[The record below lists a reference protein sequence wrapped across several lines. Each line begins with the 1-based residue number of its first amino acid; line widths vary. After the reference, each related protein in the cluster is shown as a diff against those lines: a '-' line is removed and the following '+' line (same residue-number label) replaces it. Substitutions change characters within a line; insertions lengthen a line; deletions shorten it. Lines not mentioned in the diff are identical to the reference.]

1 MRVPACERLKRLG
14 VLARTFAGRGK
25 LSVGAL
31 LIASAIGLATAV
43 GLVPTSDGARS
54 QPAQTVKLVVP
65 FPPGGINDLIA
76 RLLAQ
81 QVGLLHGT
89 AVVVENRPGAASV
102 IGTEVVSRAAADGT
116 TLLVPANSFVI
127 QGILRK
133 LAYDPLTSFEPV
145 CYLAHTPHV
154 WVVNSASPYRSLP
167 DLLAAARAK
176 PGELTVG
183 SVGPATAQHIAFEMF
198 RRAAGINMTFVPFA
212 GNAPVVNAILGGH
225 LDSAW
230 VNYPDVGEH
239 LRSGKLRALATT
251 LPKRFKELPEVP
263 TIAESGYPNFES
275 ETWVGIVAPAKTPA
289 QTVGQL
295 AKLFADAMQ
304 APEVKAKFL
313 SVGLRPVVMCGDE
326 FGNFLRRQHDDYS
339 RVIHD
344 ANIKVE

>member
-1 MRVPACERLKRLG
+1 MPASTWKRSKCLS
-14 VLARTFAGRGK
+14 VLARTFVGQAK
-25 LSVGAL
+25 LSVGAM
-31 LIASAIGLATAV
+31 LIVLSGALAIAV
-43 GLVPTSDGARS
+43 GVAPATKNAWS
-54 QPAQTVKLVVP
+54 QPAQAIKLIVP
-65 FPPGGINDLIA
+65 FPPGGINDFIA
-76 RLLAQ
+76 RLLADHI
-81 QVGLLHGT
+81 GRLHEAT
-89 AVVVENRPGAASV
+89 VIVENRPGAASV
-102 IGTEVVSRAAADGT
+102 IGTEVVSRAAPDGS

-127 QGILRK
+127 QGILKK

-154 WVVNSASPYRSLP
+154 WVVNSASAYQALP

-183 SVGPATAQHIAFEMF
+183 SVGPATAQHVAFEMF

-251 LPKRFKELPEVP
+251 LPKRFKELSEIP

-289 QTVGQL
+289 QTIVQL
-295 AKLFADAMQ
+295 AKLFTDAMQ
-304 APEVKAKFL
+304 APEVKAKL
-313 SVGLRPVVMCGDE
+313 VAVGLRPAVMCGNSFRD
-326 FGNFLRRQHDDYS
+326 FLHRQHDDYS